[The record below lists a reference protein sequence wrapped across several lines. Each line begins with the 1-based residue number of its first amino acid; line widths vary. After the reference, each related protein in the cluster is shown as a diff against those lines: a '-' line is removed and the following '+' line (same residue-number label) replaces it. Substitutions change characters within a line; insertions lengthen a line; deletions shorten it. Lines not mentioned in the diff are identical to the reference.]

1 MRESGTMRPARETIV
16 VRRPDDAAAA
26 DLSAALGVSTV
37 VARIL
42 TARGLH
48 TFDECKRF
56 FRPDSSQFHDPFL
69 FGDMEK
75 ACDRIF
81 SAIRDRETIIVYG
94 DYDVDGV
101 TATAMLIRI
110 LRQFGA
116 VCDYY
121 LPNRLTEGYGLSAE
135 GIRAIGARGAKLVI
149 TVDCGI
155 TACDEVALAASCGID
170 VIVTDHHEPKDAVP
184 GAYAVLNPKLS
195 SCEYP
200 DKSLAGV
207 GVALKLCQG
216 LVRRMG
222 GDADQWSAFLDL
234 AALGTAADI
243 VPLQGENRV
252 IVSLGFGML
261 AHTRNPGLSALLS
274 VQDCGGKDLSTGDVV
289 FRIAPCINAT
299 GRLGD
304 SRRGVELLLTDNKPM
319 AMLIAQELR
328 QANVERR
335 ALDSKIQ
342 EEAFAWVDEH
352 CDPDRDFA
360 IVAGSETW
368 HCGVVG
374 IVASKIVEKYHRPA
388 ILFAI
393 GDNGMARGSGRSIPG
408 FHLHEALTGCST
420 LLEGFGGHAAAAG
433 MTLKRENLDKF
444 RHSFNDAARAKIS
457 TEDLVPRI
465 TADTEVKM
473 SDLTPKLYSIL
484 KQMEPFGPGNMRPVL
499 VCRDLRNKCSPK
511 IVGKNHLKLSVH
523 DGNGAA
529 MDAVA
534 FNFGDRLEE
543 LITAQTFTLAFSLDE
558 NEWNGRTTLQ
568 LKIRGVET

>member
-1 MRESGTMRPARETIV
+1 MLGTMRPARETIV
-16 VRRPDDAAAA
+16 VRDVDGPAVAGLA
-26 DLSAALGVSTV
+26 DALGVSPV

-42 TARGLH
+42 VARGLRS
-48 TFDECKRF
+48 FDECKRF
-56 FRPDSSQFHDPFL
+56 FRPDASQFHDPFL
-69 FGDMEK
+69 FRDMGK

-81 SAIRDRETIIVYG
+81 SAIRDRETIFVYG

-101 TATAMLIRI
+101 TATALLIRV

-135 GIRAIGARGAKLVI
+135 GIGAVAAKGATLIV

-155 TACDEVALAASCGID
+155 TACDEVSLAASRGID
-170 VIVTDHHEPKDAVP
+170 VIVTDHHEPKDRLPA
-184 GAYAVLNPKLS
+184 ACAVLNPKVA
-195 SCEYP
+195 SCGYP
-200 DKSLAGV
+200 DDSLAGV

-216 LVRRMG
+216 LVKRMG
-222 GDADQWSAFLDL
+222 GEDDQWNAFLDL

-243 VPLQGENRV
+243 VPLRGENRV

-261 AHTRNPGLSALLS
+261 AHTRNPGLFALLS
-274 VQDCGGKDLSTGDVV
+274 AQDCAGTGLTTGDVV
-289 FRIAPCINAT
+289 FRVAPCINAA

-304 SRRGVELLLTDNKPM
+304 SRRGVELLLSDNNAM
-319 AMLIAQELR
+319 AALIAQELK
-328 QANVERR
+328 QANIERR
-335 ALDSKIQ
+335 AIDAKIQ
-342 EEAFAWVDEH
+342 EEAFAWVEEH
-352 CDPDRDFA
+352 CDPDNDFA
-360 IVAGSETW
+360 IVAGSDAW

-408 FHLHEALTGCST
+408 FHLHEALTSCSD
-420 LLEGFGGHAAAAG
+420 LLENFGGHGAAAG
-433 MTLKRENLDKF
+433 MTIKQENLDKF
-444 RHSFNDAARAKIS
+444 RTSFNDTARARIAPG
-457 TEDLVPRI
+457 DLVPRI
-465 TADTEVKM
+465 TADAEVRIA
-473 SDLTPKLYSIL
+473 DLTPKLYSIL

-499 VCRDLRNKCSPK
+499 VCRDVKNKYAPK

-523 DGNGAA
+523 DGGGAV

-534 FNFGDRLEE
+534 FNFAGRLDE
-543 LITAQTFTLAFSLDE
+543 LAMSQAYTLAFTLDE
-558 NEWNGRTTLQ
+558 NEWNGRRSLQ